1 MYYFSFLFLLL
12 SPLFLMAETAGRVL
26 VSVAPYK
33 KFVEK
38 IAENTIEVQLMVPTG
53 ASSHTYEP
61 TPRQMISAAQAV
73 LWFRIGEPFEER
85 AIQSLRSHQPLLEIV
100 DLRQGVHL
108 IDHDPSKG
116 CSCCPGC
123 VDLHFWLSAREAQ
136 VQVRT
141 IYEALVKKFPQY
153 KALYETNFLKTLEEL
168 KQLDDA
174 IRVLLEPLTNRNILV
189 SHPAYAYF
197 CRDYRLKQFSIEV
210 EGKDPTPQQ
219 LTKLLQLAKQQPF
232 ATIFIQSQYNNKA
245 AKLVADMLH
254 ARLVNLDP
262 YGEDYFTCMMEI
274 AQAFA
279 KKDHSS

>member
-1 MYYFSFLFLLL
+1 MYYLSFLFFFL
-12 SPLFLMAETAGRVL
+12 SPLFLIAQPPERVL

-38 IAENTIEVQLMVPTG
+38 IAENTVEVQLMVPTG

-61 TPRQMISAAQAV
+61 TPRQMMSASQAL

-108 IDHDPSKG
+108 IDHDSSKG

-136 VQVRT
+136 IQVKT
-141 IYEALVKKFPQY
+141 IYEALAKKFPQHQ
-153 KALYETNFLKTLEEL
+153 ALYQTNFLKIVEEL
-168 KQLDDA
+168 KRLDGA
-174 IRVLLEPLTNRNILV
+174 IRLLLESLNNRNVLV

-197 CRDYRLKQFSIEV
+197 CRDYHLKQYSIEV

-219 LTKLLQLAKQQPF
+219 LTKLLQIAKQQPF
-232 ATIFIQSQYNNKA
+232 ATIFIQAQYNNKA

-279 KKDHSS
+279 KKDDPS